1 MTVEPRLT
9 PNGYPAGP
17 IDAEAAADGP
27 GTPAKEPPPGLSMRA
42 PRPPATRLR
51 KSVVQTIVIG
61 GAVLV
66 SGSLTWAFVVQ
77 PELRES
83 ARARAVE
90 AREDRSRGV
99 VRPAEAVTDQPATY
113 DRLPPPRGAGDVD
126 PTPATDPAARAA
138 TGPRYGSGGG
148 GYRAAP
154 GANDARPGTLT
165 PRELAAR
172 SGLFFDVAPT
182 AQSAP
187 GTPGE
192 VDPGRP
198 APGDPGAMY
207 NGHTL
212 TAPLSPYELKA
223 GAIIPA
229 VLLTGIDTAREG
241 PVVAAVSQ
249 NVFDTVSGRHLVLPQ
264 GTRMI
269 GRHEGAGAYGD
280 RRAFLIWDRMI
291 LPNGKSLI
299 LTGEPGVDAQGAVG
313 VRGQVDRRI
322 LPLLVGT
329 LFAGAITTLG
339 QIARDDDGR
348 ASGGLLGDAGDA
360 AAIQGSQVGGRLI
373 ERELEVRPSIR
384 LRPGA
389 PVRVMITRDLILEP
403 YRP

>member
-1 MTVEPRLT
+1 MTVDPRPET
-9 PNGYPAGP
+9 NVHPAGP
-17 IDAEAAADGP
+17 THAAAES
-27 GTPAKEPPPGLSMRA
+27 GTPAKEPPPGLSLRA

-66 SGSLTWAFVVQ
+66 SGSLAWAFVVQ

-83 ARARAVE
+83 ARARIAE
-90 AREDRSRGV
+90 AREDQSRGV

-113 DRLPPPRGAGDVD
+113 DRLPAPRGAGDAD
-126 PTPATDPAARAA
+126 PTPAIDPTTPAGASTRARFGPGGSGYAALPRSSGA
-138 TGPRYGSGGG
+138 GPR
-148 GYRAAP
+148 A
-154 GANDARPGTLT
+154 LT
-165 PRELAAR
+165 PGDLAAR
-172 SGLFFDVAPT
+172 SGLFFDGAPT
-182 AQSAP
+182 SSGAP
-187 GTPGE
+187 
-192 VDPGRP
+192 P
-198 APGDPGAMY
+198 APGGAGPARAALEDLDATY
-207 NGHTL
+207 NGHAL

-249 NVFDTVSGRHLVLPQ
+249 NVFDSVSGRHLVLPQ
-264 GTRMI
+264 GARLI
-269 GRHEGAGAYGD
+269 GRHEGAGTYGD
-280 RRAFLIWDRMI
+280 RRAFLIWDRLI

-313 VRGQVDRRI
+313 VRGRVDRRL

-339 QIARDDDGR
+339 QIARDDDDR
-348 ASGGLLGDAGDA
+348 ASGGLLGDVGDA
-360 AAIQGSQVGGRLI
+360 AAIQGSQVGGRLVD
-373 ERELEVRPSIR
+373 RELEVRPSIR
-384 LRPGA
+384 LQPGA